1 MEDVPYNLFFILR
14 GFVWIITIFGRRMKY
29 FKENYRV
36 IFFAIGF
43 LYALWANV
51 FRM

>member
-1 MEDVPYNLFFILR
+1 MEDVPYNLFFIPR
-14 GFVWIITIFGRRMKY
+14 NFVWVITICRWRMKY
-29 FKENYRV
+29 FKENYRLV
-36 IFFAIGF
+36 FFVIGF